1 MKNINVS
8 ECYYHINVKYDI
20 LVIRYG
26 ELALKAKYT
35 RRRFEGVLKK
45 NISLALD
52 IEGIPHSINS
62 EWGRIYVETDYI
74 ENSIPV
80 LKKIF
85 GITSFSPAIRTVATI
100 EDISN
105 LAVKLS
111 KELLSREKKFALR
124 VTRTGEH
131 TFSSKDI
138 AVYVGGEIRK
148 NTQASVDLTNPDIEL
163 FIEIRERYAYIFTE
177 RIPGPGGLPLGT
189 QGTVIAYIDK
199 PIALLAAWYILKRGC
214 KTIFYNTY
222 KRELLE
228 KFVEKWYIP
237 YPEIIDSEYSI
248 ERLKDILMEKNCL
261 AIITA
266 HTLSNDPIKTIKDLE
281 NLKRNVNLPILS
293 PLLVLTPKEI
303 EAQYKNMGI

>member
-1 MKNINVS
+1 MR
-8 ECYYHINVKYDI
+8 YDL

-26 ELALKAKYT
+26 ELALKARYT
-35 RRRFEGVLKK
+35 RRRFEGILKK

-52 IEGIPHSINS
+52 IEGIPHNINS

-80 LKKIF
+80 LRKIF
-85 GITSFSPAIRTVATI
+85 GITSFSPAIRTISTM

-111 KELLSREKKFALR
+111 EKLLDRGKKFALR
-124 VTRTGEH
+124 VTRTGKH

-138 AVYVGGEIRK
+138 AVYVGEEIRK

-163 FIEIRERYAYIFTE
+163 FIEIRNKYTYIFTD

-189 QGTVIAYIDK
+189 QGTVLAYIDK

-222 KRELLE
+222 SRNLLE

-237 YPEIIDSEYSI
+237 HPEIIDGEYSI
-248 ERLKDILMEKNCL
+248 DRLKKIMMEKNCL

-281 NLKRNVNLPILS
+281 NWRRDINLPILS
-293 PLLVLTPKEI
+293 PLLVLTKMDVED
-303 EAQYKNMGI
+303 EYKNMEI